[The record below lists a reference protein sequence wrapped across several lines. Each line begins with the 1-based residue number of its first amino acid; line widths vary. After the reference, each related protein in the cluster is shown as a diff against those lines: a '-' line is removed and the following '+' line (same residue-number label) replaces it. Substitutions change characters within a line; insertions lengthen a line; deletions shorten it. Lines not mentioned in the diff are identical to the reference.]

1 MNNQS
6 LKELVEGWGLPA
18 DIVGY
23 RWVKTKIGESK
34 LLLSVDKIGTK
45 YFCLMVAHKLHNQT
59 VYQQIIGRIR
69 SLGYKSPG
77 YICGNYWECPD
88 LDECVFFENKD
99 NGKILQLLTDK
110 IITKVSREVNQITRL
125 WD

>member
-18 DIVGY
+18 DIVGGG
-23 RWVKTKIGESK
+23 WVKTNIGESK
-34 LLLSVDKIGTK
+34 LLLSVGKIETK
-45 YFCLMVAHKLHNQT
+45 SFCLMVAHKLHNQT
-59 VYQQIIGRIR
+59 VYQQIIGGIR
-69 SLGYKSPG
+69 SLGFVSPG

-88 LDECVFFENKD
+88 LDECVFFEKKD
-99 NGKILQLLTDK
+99 NGKTLQLLTDK
-110 IITKVSREVNQITRL
+110 IIRKVSWEVNQITRL